1 MRGLAIYTALR
12 LALLAAVWLVVQ
24 LVTPWRG
31 LLAVAVAVAVS
42 GVIGFFVLDRTRDD
56 ASTAVW
62 QVFRRIDD
70 RIKRNEMLED
80 ALVEASHPPDAVG
93 SGAPSVTQMG
103 PPETGQ
109 QEVLSA
115 GRQSQADAEEDPI
128 DSGEHSGE
136 GQHGNE
142 VAAGDA
148 VDNDETGANSQR

>member
-31 LLAVAVAVAVS
+31 LLAIAIAVAVS

-62 QVFRRIDD
+62 RVFRRIDD

-80 ALVEASHPPDAVG
+80 ALVEASHSPDALG
-93 SGAPSVTQMG
+93 SGVSLDTEAGRP
-103 PPETGQ
+103 
-109 QEVLSA
+109 EVLSA
-115 GRQSQADAEEDPI
+115 GRQSQADAEEDSV
-128 DSGEHSGE
+128 DAGEQPGE

-148 VDNDETGANSQR
+148 IDNDETGANSQR